1 MKKILEIEKG
11 KRGINKRGKVM
22 VLEIRMR
29 SRAVLQRLEIER
41 ISKIKSNK
49 SKLCLYW
56 LFIFLWK

>member
-1 MKKILEIEKG
+1 
-11 KRGINKRGKVM
+11 M

-49 SKLCLYW
+49 SKSCLYW